1 MNENNGY
8 DTEKFVDSL
17 NDFGIRLTPVQL
29 NQFMKY
35 YELLITRNESV
46 NLTAITDFDG
56 VMMKHFTDSVAF
68 SVLNL
73 PTEGKTMIDVGTGA
87 GFPGIPLKIIY
98 PELQITL
105 LDSLNKRISFL
116 NQVIEELGLRNV
128 RTVHLR
134 AEEAGKN
141 PEYREQ
147 FDYCVSRAVANLSTL
162 AEYCIPLVKITGKFI
177 SYKTADS
184 DEEIIDSY
192 TALKKM
198 NAKVERCN
206 DVIIRYGKQRLDR
219 RLVVIT
225 KTAQTPERYPRKAGI
240 PSKRPLK

>member
-8 DTEKFVDSL
+8 DTEKFADSL

-184 DEEIIDSY
+184 DEEIIDSN